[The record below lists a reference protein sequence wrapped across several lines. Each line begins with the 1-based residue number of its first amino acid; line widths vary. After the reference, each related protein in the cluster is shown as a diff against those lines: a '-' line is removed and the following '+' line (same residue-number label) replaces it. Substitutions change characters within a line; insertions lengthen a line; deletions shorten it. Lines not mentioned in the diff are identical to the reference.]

1 MNKKK
6 IRNKILKLRKTKKL
20 INNKINFS
28 SLMSILKKNNKK
40 NFIVGGYFP
49 VNYEIDDLEVLQKLI
64 KNNIRISLP
73 VIEKNKDMNFYSW
86 SFHEPL
92 ILNNYGIPEPLK
104 KKIVIPDTL
113 LVPIVAYDK
122 KLFRLGYG
130 GGFYD
135 RYISKIQKKNK
146 LFSVG
151 LAFSFQKIDKVPVNK
166 YDKRLNVILTEKGIL
181 K

>member
-104 KKIVIPDTL
+104 KKNCYTRYFVGT
-113 LVPIVAYDK
+113 YS
-122 KLFRLGYG
+122 RL
-130 GGFYD
+130 
-135 RYISKIQKKNK
+135 R
-146 LFSVG
+146 
-151 LAFSFQKIDKVPVNK
+151 
-166 YDKRLNVILTEKGIL
+166 
-181 K
+181 